1 MPKKKEAAVG
11 EPQILETVNREEFEE
26 PEVEEEEIEEP
37 EEEQELEEETPEEV
51 EEQPEEPEVVEIV
64 HNGQVHKV
72 TREKLVEL
80 AQKGF
85 DYDYK
90 VGPHG
95 KLVQLVDEDEELQK
109 LINDHVRQKY
119 EGKEPPKPQQEE
131 DIEFVPLDD
140 SRTPEE
146 WLKENI
152 KRARKAWEGEARP
165 AAPPQNA
172 LPPTGVILQMR
183 DPEHFQDV
191 MKVFHEELWKQPYA
205 RVQSIDKDLGE
216 LIKFYDEVR
225 AGVTKEAPAKPTTTN
240 NPPFRMPSGGHE
252 QRSDKPKP
260 NVWDLPNDKFQEIIS
275 KAKGY

>member
-1 MPKKKEAAVG
+1 MPKKKEVVE
-11 EPQILETVNREEFEE
+11 EPQILETVNSEEVED
-26 PEVEEEEIEEP
+26 PEVEEELEET
-37 EEEQELEEETPEEV
+37 EEEQETPEDVEEE
-51 EEQPEEPEVVEIV
+51 PEEPEVVEIV

-72 TREKLVEL
+72 TRDKLVEL

-95 KLVQLVDEDEELQK
+95 RLVQLVEEDQELQD
-109 LINDHVRQKY
+109 LINNHVKQKV
-119 EGKEPPKPQQEE
+119 EGKKAVAPAQD
-131 DIEFVPLDD
+131 DIELVPFDD
-140 SRTPEE
+140 AADPDA
-146 WLKENI
+146 WLKENFG
-152 KRARKAWEGEARP
+152 RARKAWEAKP
-165 AAPPQNA
+165 AAPPNA
-172 LPPTGVILQMR
+172 LPPSGVILQMR

-191 MKVFHEELWKQPYA
+191 MKIFHEELYKQPYA
-205 RVQSIDKDLGE
+205 RVQAIDKDLGE

-225 AGVTKEAPAKPTTTN
+225 TGITKEAPVNKANT

-260 NVWDLPNDKFQEIIS
+260 NVWDLPNDKFQEIIN